1 MIDADFHIHTCYC
14 DGKNTPE
21 DIVNEAISR
30 GMKKLG
36 FSGHAYVSFEKG
48 ACMSPEE
55 TREYINEINRLKRKY
70 EGQIKILLGTECD
83 YFSEINSS
91 DYDYIIGS
99 VHYVFQDGKYLSVD
113 HTPEFFVSLLH
124 ECNDDPYEV
133 CEKYY
138 ALVADVVN
146 KTNADVIG
154 HFDLVTKFNER
165 YNFFD
170 ENDQRYINATN
181 KALDALLKTG
191 KPFEIN
197 TGAISRGWRT
207 SPYPSRR
214 ILEYIAANDGSVI
227 LSSDSHQKETLM
239 YKFDECLKLVDE
251 LGLKRVEL

>member
-1 MIDADFHIHTCYC
+1 MLVNKMINADFHVHTFYC
-14 DGKNTPE
+14 DGKDSPE

-36 FSGHAYVSFEKG
+36 FSGHAYTSFDD
-48 ACMSPEE
+48 ACMSPDG

-83 YFSEINSS
+83 YFSEINPS

-99 VHYVFQDGKYLSVD
+99 VHYVYQDGKYLSVD
-113 HTPEFFVSLLH
+113 HTPEFFTCLIH
-124 ECNDDPYEV
+124 ACNDDPYEA

-146 KTNADVIG
+146 KTQADIIG
-154 HFDLVTKFNER
+154 HFDLVTKFNE
-165 YNFFD
+165 
-170 ENDQRYINATN
+170 RYINATN

-207 SPYPSRR
+207 FPYPSRR
-214 ILEYIAANDGSVI
+214 ILEYIAANGGSVI

-239 YKFDECLKLVDE
+239 YKFDECEKLVED
-251 LGLKRVEL
+251 LGLKAVLL